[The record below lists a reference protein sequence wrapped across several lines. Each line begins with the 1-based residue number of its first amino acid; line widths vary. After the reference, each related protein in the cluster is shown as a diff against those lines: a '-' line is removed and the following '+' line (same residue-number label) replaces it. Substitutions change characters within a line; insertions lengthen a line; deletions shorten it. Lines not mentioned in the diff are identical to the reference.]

1 MGDLATRP
9 VREVTLLVASSELGT
24 RRRIAQG
31 ALSPLAQ
38 GLRRELQP
46 LIDGD
51 HDVPAQSALL
61 SRAGGRCARDGTLLA
76 YDPFDVRHRCAR
88 CGREEVGVEHDRF
101 RLYWHHLW
109 LAERAVHAALL
120 GTLLDDAACSALAS
134 DLLEAYANRYREYP
148 NQDNVLG
155 PSRPFFSTY
164 LESIW
169 LLQVMIALDLLEA
182 GTPGDSMRALGGRV
196 RERLIGPSA
205 ALIASFDE
213 GSSNRQVWNNAALI
227 AAGRLL
233 GENGMA
239 ERAVVGPS
247 GLHAHLHDALL
258 EDGSWYEGE
267 NYHLFAHR
275 GLWYGVQLSQ
285 QCGYVLPTPLGERF
299 VEGFAAPFRTV
310 LPDLTYPSRRDSQ
323 YAVSVRQPRFAESCE
338 LGLVAGDDARLL
350 GWLARL
356 YDPLV
361 PRGET
366 GRARSTADV
375 ERNLPPTSL
384 TRADLSWRTL
394 LLGREALPALVARTL
409 GSELLPSQG
418 YAVLRRDRG
427 TVYAALDYGH
437 SGGGHGHP
445 DRLNVLLMDGDTRWF
460 DDPGTGSYVDRSLH
474 WYRST
479 LAHTAPLVD
488 GRSQPRT
495 HGTLVAFDDQP
506 RASWVCA
513 DVGLAPGLQL
523 RRSLVV
529 LDDYLIDLLQW
540 DGEHEHEVALPLHGV
555 DLVDAGDRPLA
566 RTAATIEGGT
576 DDEDGFSYLMNG
588 ARIAAEATPFA
599 HALGS
604 RSTTAGVAQ
613 LRGWIRCGAGTTW
626 WSAHAPDAPGRE
638 GSAFMLLARH
648 RAVRGGVLSVWTW
661 RDALATVEMQGE
673 EVVVHRRDGGR
684 DTHVVVT
691 DGWRI
696 DGHRAGSRTSDLLKG
711 FSARAHASLGAGTA
725 PSQSPLP
732 PAALPA
738 AYRLGERH
746 YRRSEESWHVA
757 GEPHAEVSLS
767 IAHGRTVSI
776 SVRVEP
782 SHRLFVPPDTENSL
796 DNEPAAINGDG
807 VQLYLACGGASGA
820 WILIPVADGDVVTTL
835 PIAGWGS
842 GLSVEATWRATES
855 GYALDARVVLPAAGG
870 VMSLDLIVNE
880 IAPGRSRRRGQ
891 LVLSGAAGEF
901 VYLRGDRHDP
911 QRLLRFLVPDV

>member
-1 MGDLATRP
+1 M
-9 VREVTLLVASSELGT
+9 TLLIAASELDA
-24 RRRIAQG
+24 RRRIARG

-46 LIDGD
+46 LIDGS
-51 HDVPAQSALL
+51 HDVPVESALL

-76 YDPFDVRHRCAR
+76 YDPFTARHRCAR
-88 CGREEVGVEHDRF
+88 CGREEVGLEHDRF

-120 GTLLDDAACSALAS
+120 GTLLDDAACVTLAS
-134 DLLEAYANRYREYP
+134 DLLDAYAERYLGYP
-148 NQDNVLG
+148 NRDNVLG

-169 LLQVMIALDLLEA
+169 LLQLMIALDLLEA
-182 GTPGDSMRALGGRV
+182 GSPPDSVRALGDRV
-196 RERLIGPSA
+196 RERLIVPSA

-213 GSSNRQVWNNAALI
+213 GLSNRQVWNNAALV
-227 AAGRLL
+227 ASSRLL
-233 GENGMA
+233 GDNAMA
-239 ERAVVGPS
+239 ERAVSGPS
-247 GLHAHLHDALL
+247 GMHAHLGDALL
-258 EDGSWYEGE
+258 ADGSWYEGE

-275 GLWYGVQLSQ
+275 GLWYGVQLSER
-285 QCGYVLPTPLGERF
+285 CGYTLPSPLRARF

-310 LPDLTYPSRRDSQ
+310 LPDFTYPSRRDSQ

-338 LGLVAGDDARLL
+338 LGLVAGNDERLV

-361 PRGET
+361 PRADT
-366 GRARSTADV
+366 GRASSTADV
-375 ERNLPPTSL
+375 ERNLPATGL

-394 LLGREALPALVARTL
+394 LLGREALPPLVAQPL

-495 HGTLVAFDDQP
+495 QGTLVAFDDRP

-513 DVGLAPGLQL
+513 DAELAAGLQL

-529 LDDYLIDLLQW
+529 LDDYLVDLLQW
-540 DGEHEHEVALPLHGV
+540 DGEHEHDVALPLHGV
-555 DLVDAGDRPLA
+555 DLVDAGDRPLE
-566 RTAATIEGGT
+566 RTAATIEGG
-576 DDEDGFSYLMNG
+576 DDVEDGFSFLMNG
-588 ARIAAEATPFA
+588 ARIASGAAPFA
-599 HALGS
+599 RALGS
-604 RSTTAGVAQ
+604 RPTTAGAAQ
-613 LRGWIRCGAGTTW
+613 LRGWIRCEAGASW
-626 WSAHAPDAPGRE
+626 WSANAPDAPGRE
-638 GSAFMLLARH
+638 GSVPMLLARH
-648 RAVRGGVLSVWTW
+648 KGVRGGVLSVWTW
-661 RDALATVEMQGE
+661 RDAVGDVEMQGE

-696 DGHRAGSRTSDLLKG
+696 DFHRGGARTTELLTG
-711 FSARAHASLGAGTA
+711 FATHAHASIKTGTA
-725 PSQSPLP
+725 PSQSVPP

-738 AYRLGERH
+738 AYRLGEPH
-746 YRRSEESWHVA
+746 YRRSEESWHAA
-757 GEPHAEVSLS
+757 GEPLAEVVISMMPGRTIS
-767 IAHGRTVSI
+767 IAVL
-776 SVRVEP
+776 VEP
-782 SHRLFVPPDTENSL
+782 SHRLFVPPDAVNEL

-807 VQLYLACGGASGA
+807 VQLYLACGGSAGA
-820 WILIPVADGDVVTTL
+820 WILVPREDGGVTTL
-835 PIAGWGS
+835 PIAAWS
-842 GLSVEATWRATES
+842 GLAVEATWRVTAA
-855 GYALDARVVLPAAGG
+855 GYALDARVVLPITGS
-870 VMSLDLIVNE
+870 VMSLDVIVNE
-880 IAPGRSRRRGQ
+880 TAPGRRRRRGQ
-891 LVLSGAAGEF
+891 LVLSGAEGEF

-911 QRLLRFLVPDV
+911 QRLLRFLVSDV

>member
-1 MGDLATRP
+1 M
-9 VREVTLLVASSELGT
+9 TLLVRAFDLGE

-46 LIDGD
+46 LMDGS
-51 HDVPAQSALL
+51 HDVPAESALL
-61 SRAGGRCARDGTLLA
+61 SRAGGRCSRDGTLLA
-76 YDPFDVRHRCAR
+76 YDPFDARHRCAR
-88 CGREEVGVEHDRF
+88 CGGEEVGIEHDRF

-120 GTLLDDAACSALAS
+120 GTLLDDAACISLAS
-134 DLLEAYANRYREYP
+134 DLLDGYAERYLLYV

-169 LLQVMIALDLLEA
+169 LLQLMIALDLLEVGA
-182 GTPGDSMRALGGRV
+182 PSDRVRALAGRV
-196 RERLIGPSA
+196 RDRLIVPST

-227 AAGRLL
+227 ASSRLL
-233 GENGMA
+233 GDRGMA
-239 ERAVVGPS
+239 ERAVSGPS
-247 GLHAHLHDALL
+247 GMHAHLSDALL
-258 EDGSWYEGE
+258 ADGSWYEGE
-267 NYHLFAHR
+267 NYHFFAHR
-275 GLWYGVQLSQ
+275 GLWYGVQLSEQ
-285 QCGYVLPTPLGERF
+285 SGYELPSPLRTRF
-299 VEGFAAPFRTV
+299 VEGFVAPFRTV

-338 LGLVAGDDARLL
+338 LGLVAGDDARLV

-361 PRGET
+361 PRADI
-366 GRARSTADV
+366 GRASSSADV
-375 ERNLPPTSL
+375 ERNLPATGLS
-384 TRADLSWRTL
+384 RADVSWRTL
-394 LLGREALPALVARTL
+394 LLGREVLPPLVAQSL

-495 HGTLVAFDDQP
+495 HGILVAFDDRP
-506 RASWVCA
+506 RASWACA
-513 DVGLAPGLQL
+513 DLELSLGLQL

-529 LDDYLIDLLQW
+529 LDDYAVDLLQW
-540 DGEHEHEVALPLHGV
+540 DGAHEHDVALPLHGV
-555 DLVDAGDRPLA
+555 NLVDASDQPLA
-566 RTAATIEGGT
+566 RSAATIEGGD
-576 DDEDGFSYLMNG
+576 DDEDGFSFLTSG
-588 ARIAAEATPFA
+588 ARIASQAAPFA

-604 RSTTAGVAQ
+604 RRTADGAAL
-613 LRGWIRCGAGTTW
+613 LRGWIRCEAGTSW
-626 WSAHAPDAPGRE
+626 WSAQAPDTPGRE
-638 GSAFMLLARH
+638 GSVPMLLARH
-648 RAVRGGVLSVWTW
+648 KGMRGGVLSVWTW
-661 RDALATVEMQGE
+661 RDAVADVAMRGE
-673 EVVVHRRDGGR
+673 EVVVHRRDGGH

-696 DGHRAGSRTSDLLKG
+696 DFHRAGARTTELLKG
-711 FSARAHASLGAGTA
+711 FAAQAQASLGAGTA
-725 PSQSPLP
+725 PSQSVMP

-738 AYRLGERH
+738 AYGLGERH
-746 YRRSEESWHVA
+746 YRRSEESWHAA
-757 GEPHAEVSLS
+757 GEPRAEVAISM
-767 IAHGRTVSI
+767 IDGRTVTI
-776 SVRVEP
+776 SVLVEP
-782 SHRLFVPPDTENSL
+782 SHRLFVPPNAENAL

-807 VQLYLACGGASGA
+807 VQLYLACGGLAGA
-820 WILIPVADGDVVTTL
+820 WILVPVEGGDVVTAL

-842 GLSVEATWRATES
+842 GLVVEATWRETTA
-855 GYALDARVVLPAAGG
+855 GYALDVHVVLPSTGAN
-870 VMSLDLIVNE
+870 VSLDVIVNDM
-880 IAPGRSRRRGQ
+880 APGRQRRRGQ
-891 LVLSGAAGEF
+891 LVLSGADGEF

-911 QRLLRFLVPDV
+911 QRLLRFILPNV